1 MRLYARLHAFVR
13 QRWLVYKSNFF
24 YIKTMELIKLI
35 FAGLVVGIANVI
47 PGVSGGTMAVV
58 FGVYDRLI
66 GVITLN
72 VKKIFSE
79 WKFWLPLGIGMVLGI
94 LIFSKVVTFLFE
106 HYPVYTSFVF
116 TGIVAGSIPML
127 YKRCCKTA
135 GLAANAENTENSSG
149 AKRAR
154 FPELSVVLCI
164 LVFFAFMMVL
174 TFFNTSD
181 LSEGVVQKTLD
192 AALMTKLFIGG
203 AIAAIA
209 MIIPGISGSFFML
222 ILGIYATIIAAV
234 ADLNIPLLVPMALGV
249 IVGLFAGA
257 GLVRLLMKKVPY
269 QTYGGIL
276 GLVAGSVFAV
286 LPFKG
291 FAELCAAQG
300 AAMPAIIS
308 LLCIAAGFCLAFFQ
322 KEN

>member
-13 QRWLVYKSNFF
+13 RRWLVYKSNFF

-135 GLAANAENTENSSG
+135 GLTANAENTENSSG

>member
-1 MRLYARLHAFVR
+1 MRLCARLHAFVCR
-13 QRWLVYKSNFF
+13 RWLVYKSNFF

-106 HYPVYTSFVF
+106 HSPVYTSFVF

-300 AAMPAIIS
+300 AVMPAIIS

>member
-1 MRLYARLHAFVR
+1 MRLCARLHAFVR
-13 QRWLVYKSNFF
+13 RRWLVYKSNFF

>member
-1 MRLYARLHAFVR
+1 
-13 QRWLVYKSNFF
+13 
-24 YIKTMELIKLI
+24 MELIKLI

-135 GLAANAENTENSSG
+135 GLAANAENAENSSG

-300 AAMPAIIS
+300 AAIPAIIS

>member
-1 MRLYARLHAFVR
+1 MRLCARLHAFVR
-13 QRWLVYKSNFF
+13 RRWLVYKSNFF

-135 GLAANAENTENSSG
+135 GLAANAENAENSSG

-276 GLVAGSVFAV
+276 GLVTGSVFAV

>member
-1 MRLYARLHAFVR
+1 M
-13 QRWLVYKSNFF
+13 K
-24 YIKTMELIKLI
+24 LIKLI

-94 LIFSKVVTFLFE
+94 LLFSKVVTFLFE
-106 HYPVYTSFVF
+106 HFPVYTSFVF
-116 TGIVAGSIPML
+116 TGIVAGSIPLL
-127 YKRCCKTA
+127 YKRCIKKSKKI
-135 GLAANAENTENSSG
+135 ENIEQNNSSE
-149 AKRAR
+149 KNKI
-154 FPELSVVLCI
+154 FPEISVILCI
-164 LVFFAFMMVL
+164 LAFFAFMLVL
-174 TFFNTSD
+174 SFFNTSD
-181 LSEGVVQKTLD
+181 LSEGVVQKTLSTS
-192 AALMTKLFIGG
+192 LIIKLFFGG

-234 ADLNIPLLVPMALGV
+234 ADLNIPLLIPMALGV
-249 IVGLFAGA
+249 AVGLFAGA

-276 GLVAGSVFAV
+276 GLVSGSVFAV

-291 FAELCAAQG
+291 FVELCSSNG
-300 AAMPAIIS
+300 IILPSLIS
-308 LLCIAAGFCLAFFQ
+308 LICLGAGFCLAFFQ

>member
-1 MRLYARLHAFVR
+1 MAQTKRR
-13 QRWLVYKSNFF
+13 QRVVYKPEFF
-24 YIKTMELIKLI
+24 YSNSMELIKLI

-79 WKFWLPLGIGMVLGI
+79 WKFWLPLGIGMVIGI
-94 LIFSKVVTFLFE
+94 LLFSKVVTFLFE

-135 GLAANAENTENSSG
+135 LPAGAEKPAEKTG
-149 AKRAR
+149 TKL
-154 FPELSVVLCI
+154 PEFSVILCI
-164 LVFFAFMMVL
+164 LVFFAFMLVL

-192 AALMTKLFIGG
+192 PALIAKLFVGG
-203 AIAAIA
+203 AISAIA

-234 ADLNIPLLVPMALGV
+234 ADLNIPLMVPMALGV
-249 IVGLFAGA
+249 VVGLFAGA

-276 GLVAGSVFAV
+276 GLVAGSVLAV

-300 AAMPAIIS
+300 AAMPVIIS
-308 LLCIAAGFCLAFFQ
+308 VVCIAAGFCLAFFQ